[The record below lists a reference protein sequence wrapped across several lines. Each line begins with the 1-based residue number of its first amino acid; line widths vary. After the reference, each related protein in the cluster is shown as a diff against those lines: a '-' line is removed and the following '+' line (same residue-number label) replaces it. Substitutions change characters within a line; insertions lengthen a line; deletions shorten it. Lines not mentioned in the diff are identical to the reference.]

1 MSAAVAPVLPAP
13 EAAATPS
20 TLPAWLL
27 RHASDRPRGVALR
40 VKELGRWREITWEEH
55 AGRVAAVG
63 RSLAHH
69 GLGRGDRVLLV
80 SENRPEWVIAD
91 LAIQGL
97 GAATVGMFPT
107 TPAGEAADLLRRC
120 GARIAVVE
128 DEEQLDK
135 LLEVRGG
142 TGLEKI
148 FVIDPRGIRR
158 LVAPAAS
165 FEELEALGS
174 LDAVALRGA
183 DPGLWQESVAALE
196 PGTVATVV
204 FTPGTT
210 GTSKGALLTHG
221 NLSAAADAGVAE
233 YGLGSHDQ
241 IVSCLPLCEISE
253 RVLVVAQAT
262 RAAATVHFGEGGDA
276 IENDLREVEP
286 TFFLASPRLW
296 ERLRGRIE
304 AGLRDAGRIKR
315 SAFRIA
321 SPGGG
326 SLRVTLAALLVT
338 RPVRSRVG
346 LRRVRVAVA
355 AGAPAPIELLEW
367 WSGLGMTVRELYGLV
382 ESTGIATVV
391 PASGGRPGTVG
402 RAVPGTEVGVDTGAE
417 GGAGGVGED
426 GSSAGEVRVRGDVV
440 FAGYL
445 DAPAETAERLDAS
458 GWLCTGDVGTLDA
471 DGTLTIVGRTK
482 DIIVTSGGHAVAPSP
497 LEQRLQASPYVR
509 VAIVIGDGRPCL
521 GALMGVDDAAVG
533 EWAAAEGV
541 PFTTMRSLATRP
553 EVHDLIGRW
562 IDEVNRSLTAGDRI
576 ERFALLA
583 TELSHDDGA
592 LTPNFKVRRGAIVAQ
607 FSDLVEE
614 MYA

>member
-1 MSAAVAPVLPAP
+1 MSAAVAPVRPAP
-13 EAAATPS
+13 DAAANPS

-27 RHASDRPRGVALR
+27 HHAAARPRGVALR
-40 VKELGRWREITWEEH
+40 VKELGRWREIAWEEH

-69 GLGRGDRVLLV
+69 GIGPGDRVLLV
-80 SENRPEWVIAD
+80 SENRPEWVITD
-91 LAIQGL
+91 LATQGL

-107 TPAGEAADLLRRC
+107 TPAGEAADLLRRS

-135 LLEVRGG
+135 LLEVREG

-158 LVAPAAS
+158 LEAPAAS

-174 LDAVALRGA
+174 LDAVALREA
-183 DPGLWQESVAALE
+183 DPDLWHRSVAALE
-196 PGTVATVV
+196 RETVATVV

-210 GTSKGALLTHG
+210 GAPKGALLTHG
-221 NLSAAADAGVAE
+221 NLAAAADAGVAE
-233 YGLGSHDQ
+233 YGLGVGDQ

-296 ERLRGRIE
+296 GRLRGRID
-304 AGLRDAGRIKR
+304 AGLRDAGHVKR
-315 SAFRIA
+315 SVFR
-321 SPGGG
+321 
-326 SLRVTLAALLVT
+326 LAAPGRGRRFRGVLASLLVT
-338 RPVRSRVG
+338 RPVRHRVG

-355 AGAPAPIELLEW
+355 AGAPVPLELLEW
-367 WSGLGMTVRELYGLV
+367 WATLGMSVRELYGLV
-382 ESTGIATVV
+382 ESTGVAAVV
-391 PASGGRPGTVG
+391 PSVDGRPGTVG
-402 RAVPGTEVGVDTGAE
+402 RAVPGTEVAIDGGGD
-417 GGAGGVGED
+417 GAGE
-426 GSSAGEVRVRGDVV
+426 ARTGEVWVRGDVV

-445 DAPAETAERLDAS
+445 DAPAATAEALDAS
-458 GWLCTGDVGTLDA
+458 GWLHTGDLGTLDA

-482 DIIVTSGGHAVAPSP
+482 DVIVTSGGHTVAPGP
-497 LEQRLQASPYVR
+497 LERRLQSLPYVR
-509 VAIVIGDGRPCL
+509 AAIVIGDGRPCL
-521 GALMGVDDAAVG
+521 GALVAVDDAAVG
-533 EWAAAEGV
+533 DWAADEGV
-541 PFTTMRSLATRP
+541 PFTTTRSLVARP
-553 EVHDLIGRW
+553 EVRDLIGRS
-562 IDEVNRSLTAGDRI
+562 IDEVNGSLAAGERI
-576 ERFALLA
+576 ERFALLP
-583 TELSHDDGA
+583 TELSHGEGA
-592 LTPNFKVRRGAIVAQ
+592 LTPTFKVRRAAIGAQ
-607 FSDLVEE
+607 FSDLVDE

>member
-1 MSAAVAPVLPAP
+1 MTAAVAPARPVPDAD
-13 EAAATPS
+13 AGPS

-27 RHASDRPRGVALR
+27 HHSATRPRDVALR
-40 VKELGRWREITWEEH
+40 VKELGRWREITWEQH

-63 RSLAHH
+63 RALAHH
-69 GLGRGDRVLLV
+69 GVGSGDRVLLV
-80 SENRPEWVIAD
+80 SENRPEWVITD
-91 LAIQGL
+91 LATQGL

-107 TPAGEAADLLRRC
+107 MPAAEAADVMRRTQV
-120 GARIAVVE
+120 RVAVVE

-135 LLEVRGG
+135 LLEARDG
-142 TGLEKI
+142 TALEKI

-158 LVAPAAS
+158 LEAPAAS

-174 LDAVALRGA
+174 LDAVALRAA
-183 DPGLWQESVAALE
+183 DPELWHRSVHALE
-196 PGTVATVV
+196 RGTVATVV

-221 NLSAAADAGVAE
+221 NLAAAAEAGMAE
-233 YGLGSHDQ
+233 YGLGPHDQ

-296 ERLRGRIE
+296 ERLRGRID

-315 SAFRIA
+315 SAFRLA

-326 SLRVTLAALLVT
+326 SLRAMVASLLVT

-355 AGAPAPIELLEW
+355 AGAPAPLELLEW
-367 WSGLGMTVRELYGLV
+367 WLGVGMTVRELYGLV

-391 PASGGRPGTVG
+391 PATGGRPGTVG
-402 RAVPGTEVGVDTGAE
+402 RAVPGTEVSVDATTGGE
-417 GGAGGVGED
+417 TGGVQQD
-426 GSSAGEVRVRGDVV
+426 GSSTGEVRIRGDVV

-445 DAPAETAERLDAS
+445 DAPTETAERFDAS
-458 GWLCTGDVGTLDA
+458 GWLNTGDVGTLDA

-482 DIIVTSGGHAVAPSP
+482 DIIVTSGGHAVAPGP

-509 VAIVIGDGRPCL
+509 AAIVIGDGRPCL
-521 GALMGVDDAAVG
+521 GALVAVDDNAVG
-533 EWAAAEGV
+533 EWAADEGV
-541 PFTTMRSLATRP
+541 PFTTMRSLATRA

-562 IDEVNRSLTAGDRI
+562 IDEVNTSLAAGDRI

-592 LTPNFKVRRGAIVAQ
+592 LTPNFKVRRGAIAAQ
-607 FSDLVEE
+607 FSDQVEE